1 MPLLMTI
8 EEIQSEYRF
17 RLIQVPRNLV
27 WEPDYLA
34 NQFLDQLQVRKDSDL
49 DK

>member
-1 MPLLMTI
+1 MTI
-8 EEIQSEYRF
+8 EEIKSEYRF

-34 NQFLDQLQVRKDSDL
+34 NTFLDQLEQKQKEL
-49 DK
+49 